1 MDGRAAG
8 TGAVRQ
14 ELCGSVLLLIMA
26 RRPVNA
32 LTADL
37 RASLSAALAS
47 VVADPRPIDAVV
59 ICSDIAQFSA
69 GADLSEF
76 GKPTA
81 QPKLSDLCRQIEN
94 FPKPVVV
101 AINGSAMGGGLE
113 LALAAHGRIALETAV
128 LGLPDVSLGV
138 VPAGG
143 ATQRLPRL
151 IGAGPALK
159 LMLDPQPL
167 TAVQALA
174 IGLLDAVVASD
185 LRDAACAMAA
195 RMVGGPRP
203 KTSDRRDGLRDAK
216 TYFAE
221 VSVARAKVQDLPV
234 PAAARLV
241 DCVEAAQLLSFD
253 QGLAYEQA
261 AFDDLVRTPEAAA
274 LRHAQFAERRATQLP
289 ASVAAQGTVKLNH
302 VGFWGAADP
311 AADVA
316 AQALAAGL
324 RVTLVDPKRDALVA
338 ALQKI
343 ATRQEIAVADGR
355 LGAAARDADWARLT
369 SNMSPEALVGADLV
383 LAGSD
388 AGPVPLDPPAAVLI
402 LGAADPAADVAA
414 QALAAGLRV
423 TLVDPKRDALVAAL
437 QKIATRQEIAVA
449 DGRLGAAARD
459 ADWARLTSNM
469 SPEALVGADLVLA
482 GSDAGPVPL
491 DPPAAVLILGAL
503 AARAGAGRAA
513 LHPAVSAGLA
523 AELAAGAE
531 VSQALLASGA
541 AFARRLGWKL
551 LFTGPGGSID
561 RRLRAALSAAISAL
575 ETGGLARPVLAAAL
589 ASFGMGGAARA
600 PLPAPPPQAKLV
612 LDACLAALA
621 NQGARLLGEG
631 VARRPSDIDAATILS
646 GMFPRWQGGPM
657 FQADRRGLLVLR
669 ADLKRRAE
677 TAPQIYAPDPIFD
690 RLIADGRVFGDLNR
704 AE

>member
-1 MDGRAAG
+1 MDGRAAVA
-8 TGAVRQ
+8 GAVRQ

-37 RASLSAALAS
+37 RGALSAALAS
-47 VVADPRPIDAVV
+47 VVADPRQIDAVV

-76 GKPTA
+76 GKPA
-81 QPKLSDLCRQIEN
+81 AAPLLADLCQQIED

-167 TAVQALA
+167 TAMQALA

-185 LRDAACAMAA
+185 LRDAACAMAT
-195 RMVGGPRP
+195 RMVAGPVP
-203 KTSDRRDGLRDAK
+203 KTSSRRDGLRDAK

-221 VSVARAKVQDLPV
+221 VSAARAKVQDLPV

-253 QGLAYEQA
+253 QGLAYEHA
-261 AFDDLVRTPEAAA
+261 AFADLVRTPEAAG
-274 LRHAQFAERRATQLP
+274 LRHAQFAERRATLLP
-289 ASVAAQGTVKLNH
+289 ASVAAQGVVKLSH
-302 VGFWGAADP
+302 VAFWGAAEP

-316 AQALAAGL
+316 AQALTAGF
-324 RVTLVDPKRDALVA
+324 RVTLVDPKRDVLVA

-343 ATRQEIAVADGR
+343 ATRQELAVADGR
-355 LGAAARDADWARLT
+355 LSADARDADWARLT
-369 SNMSPEALVGADLV
+369 SSITIEALVGADLV

-388 AGPVPLDPPAAVLI
+388 AGPL
-402 LGAADPAADVAA
+402 
-414 QALAAGLRV
+414 
-423 TLVDPKRDALVAAL
+423 
-437 QKIATRQEIAVA
+437 
-449 DGRLGAAARD
+449 
-459 ADWARLTSNM
+459 
-469 SPEALVGADLVLA
+469 
-482 GSDAGPVPL
+482 PL

-513 LHPAVSAGLA
+513 LHPAVAAGLG

-575 ETGGLARPVLAAAL
+575 ETGGLARPVLAASL
-589 ASFGMGGAARA
+589 ASFGMGGAARG
-600 PLPAPPPQAKLV
+600 PLPAPPPQAKFV

-631 VARRPSDIDAATILS
+631 VARRPSDIDAAAILS

-677 TAPQIYAPDPIFD
+677 TAPQIYAADPIFD

>member
-81 QPKLSDLCRQIEN
+81 PPKLSDLCRQIEN

-185 LRDAACAMAA
+185 LRDAACAMATK
-195 RMVGGPRP
+195 MGGAPLP

-221 VSVARAKVQDLPV
+221 VSVARVKVQDLPV

-302 VGFWGAADP
+302 VGFW
-311 AADVA
+311 
-316 AQALAAGL
+316 
-324 RVTLVDPKRDALVA
+324 
-338 ALQKI
+338 
-343 ATRQEIAVADGR
+343 
-355 LGAAARDADWARLT
+355 
-369 SNMSPEALVGADLV
+369 
-383 LAGSD
+383 
-388 AGPVPLDPPAAVLI
+388 
-402 LGAADPAADVAA
+402 GAADPAADVAA

-631 VARRPSDIDAATILS
+631 VARRPSDIDAAAILS

>member
-81 QPKLSDLCRQIEN
+81 PPKLSDLCRQIEN

-185 LRDAACAMAA
+185 LRDAACAMATK
-195 RMVGGPRP
+195 MGGAPLP

-221 VSVARAKVQDLPV
+221 VSVARVKVQDLPV

-302 VGFWGAADP
+302 VGFW
-311 AADVA
+311 
-316 AQALAAGL
+316 
-324 RVTLVDPKRDALVA
+324 
-338 ALQKI
+338 
-343 ATRQEIAVADGR
+343 
-355 LGAAARDADWARLT
+355 
-369 SNMSPEALVGADLV
+369 
-383 LAGSD
+383 
-388 AGPVPLDPPAAVLI
+388 
-402 LGAADPAADVAA
+402 GAADPAADVAA

-600 PLPAPPPQAKLV
+600 PLPAPPPQAKFV

-631 VARRPSDIDAATILS
+631 VARRPSDVDAAAILS